1 VNISMLLDMAAA
13 GFGERLAVGPRTEA
27 LTYAELQESAQ
38 RVAARL
44 AGEEGRRLVLAGVN
58 SAALPVLLFGSAYAG
73 RRFSSVN
80 YRLPDDRLRDALA
93 TCAPAIVVADES
105 TTPRVQGVPGT
116 ELTDAAAILAPLA
129 GDAAGAADEGDEVAI
144 TLLTSGTSGAPKTVL
159 LRHHNLVSYI
169 IGTTELGAAEPGEAA
184 LVSVPPYHIAGLASV
199 LSNVY
204 IGRRIVY
211 LPQFDA
217 ANWVATAAAEGITH
231 AMVVP
236 TMLARILDAMEESGI
251 ELPDLRLLSYGG
263 GRMPLP
269 VVRRA
274 LAQLPQVDFVNAYG
288 LTETSST
295 IALLGPADHREALSS
310 DDAAVAARLASV
322 GRALPGVEVEVRDAS
337 GAPLDPGEA
346 GEIVVRGEQV
356 SGEYEGRDVKDADGW
371 FHTND
376 SGWIDADGYIFIEGR
391 ADDVIVRGGE
401 NLSPGEIED
410 TLLAHDDVLEAAVVA
425 VTDEEWG
432 ESPAAVVV
440 LRPDATVE
448 ADDLRTWVRDRLRSS
463 RTPTVIEFR
472 PSLPY
477 SDTGKL
483 LRRELRA
490 ELNA

>member
-1 VNISMLLDMAAA
+1 MNISMLLDMAAA
-13 GFGERLAVGPRTEA
+13 GFGDRLAVGPRAEA
-27 LTYAELQESAQ
+27 RTYAELREEAQ

-44 AGEEGRRLVLAGVN
+44 RADAGVRLVLAGVN
-58 SAALPVLLFGSAYAG
+58 SADLPVLLFGSAYAG

-80 YRLPDDRLRDALA
+80 YRLPDDRLRAALE

-105 TTPRVQGVPGT
+105 TAPRVEGVPGT
-116 ELTDAAAILAPLA
+116 ELTDAAAIAAPLA
-129 GDAAGAADEGDEVAI
+129 AAAAADAGDEDEVAI
-144 TLLTSGTSGAPKTVL
+144 TLLTSGTSGVPKTVL
-159 LRHHNLVSYI
+159 LRHHNLVSYV
-169 IGTTELGAAEPGEAA
+169 IGTTELGAAGADEAA

-211 LPQFDA
+211 LAQFDA
-217 ANWVATAAAEGITH
+217 ARWVETAAAEGITH

-236 TMLARILDAMEESGI
+236 TMLARILNAMEATGTD
-251 ELPDLRLLSYGG
+251 LPDLRLLSYGG

-274 LAQLPQVDFVNAYG
+274 LAQLPHVDFVNAYG

-295 IALLGPADHREALSS
+295 IALLDPADHRAAIAS
-310 DDAAVAARLASV
+310 DDEAVAARLGSV
-322 GRALPGVEVEVRDAS
+322 GRPLPGVEVEIRGADDAVLPA
-337 GAPLDPGEA
+337 GKT

-356 SGEYEGRDVKDADGW
+356 SGEYEGRDVKDAAGW
-371 FHTND
+371 FRTND
-376 SGWIDADGYIFIEGR
+376 NGRVDAEGYIFIEGR

-410 TLLAHDDVLEAAVVA
+410 TLLQHEEVLEAAVVA
-425 VTDEEWG
+425 VADEEWG

-440 LRPDATVE
+440 VRPGAAVE
-448 ADDLRTWVRDRLRSS
+448 AADLQAWVRERLRSS
-463 RTPTVIEFR
+463 RTPTVVEFR
-472 PSLPY
+472 ASLPY